1 METKYPAG
9 RIHVHCFDNR
19 GKLYSHI
26 ALWDTLQATRRD
38 SSVELFTR
46 FYYVKGEVN
55 DLDGDGYSEVVL
67 SFTDRLFYPSGLVV
81 VSLKDQSFR
90 SFIHPGH
97 MKRFIIGDFDHDG
110 KKEIVL
116 GGKNQAIKNACITVL
131 DPSVLNGSSPDL
143 YGVKFKGFE
152 DDVAKYYIKLPISP
166 LCKKHW
172 EICGSKGCTKPVL
185 AALQINERGNLQAS
199 VREKYLDR
207 NNCSMIFSF
216 SKKWQCTDLIF
227 TDVYKDA
234 LMRSCG
240 ITDRQSLSDSLNA
253 IARSLRKGI
262 KYFDGSEWSEKPKIN
277 SGYLRTISKRETQ
290 GRA

>member
-1 METKYPAG
+1 
-9 RIHVHCFDNR
+9 
-19 GKLYSHI
+19 
-26 ALWDTLQATRRD
+26 
-38 SSVELFTR
+38 
-46 FYYVKGEVN
+46 
-55 DLDGDGYSEVVL
+55 
-67 SFTDRLFYPSGLVV
+67 
-81 VSLKDQSFR
+81 
-90 SFIHPGH
+90 

-116 GGKNQAIKNACITVL
+116 GGENQAIKNVCITVL

>member
-1 METKYPAG
+1 VETKYPAG

-19 GKLYSHI
+19 GNLYSHI

-38 SSVELFTR
+38 SSIELFTR

-116 GGKNQAIKNACITVL
+116 GGENQAIKNVCITVL